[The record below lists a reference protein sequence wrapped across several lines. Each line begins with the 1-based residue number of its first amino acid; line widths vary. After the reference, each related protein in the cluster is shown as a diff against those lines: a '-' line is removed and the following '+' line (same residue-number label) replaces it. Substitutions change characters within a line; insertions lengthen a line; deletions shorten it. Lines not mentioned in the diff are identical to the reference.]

1 MGVGP
6 IPYLIPSAD
15 FSTWQKIN
23 LLLLERREH
32 KLGIFLA
39 AASCCL
45 RGLPQ
50 DQTEPLPP
58 PRADE
63 LACDIGT
70 RRNIQLGLDK
80 LGVAW

>member
-6 IPYLIPSAD
+6 IPCLIPSAD
-15 FSTWQKIN
+15 FPISQKIN

-32 KLGIFLA
+32 KLGIFLT

-70 RRNIQLGLDK
+70 RRNIQLTIDK